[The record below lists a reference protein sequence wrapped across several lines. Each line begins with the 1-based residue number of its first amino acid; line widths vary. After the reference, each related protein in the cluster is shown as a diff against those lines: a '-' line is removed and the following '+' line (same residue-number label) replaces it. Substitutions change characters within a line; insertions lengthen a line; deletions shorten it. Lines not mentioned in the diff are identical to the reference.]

1 MSWMDSLKKGLNV
14 AGGAM
19 QGMTKPTPYA
29 QIGQQLGDA
38 GNTYRSNRA
47 LQKGTDQSNDA
58 VKAGID
64 QSIRTTPPQSQ
75 AGPPPIVGPAP
86 WKMPE
91 PAGDMAAPNS
101 MDEPDDEGMGYRAG
115 IPRQPMGITQRQKS
129 YYGE

>member
-14 AGGAM
+14 AGGTL

-38 GNTYRSNRA
+38 ANTYRSNRA
-47 LQKGTDQSNDA
+47 LRKGTDQSNEA

-64 QSIRTTPPQSQ
+64 QSLRTTPPQSQ

-86 WKMPE
+86 WKMPQ
-91 PAGDMAAPNS
+91 GDAPYP
-101 MDEPDDEGMGYRAG
+101 MDEVPRPDAPDDEGYRAG
-115 IPRQPMGITQRQKS
+115 FPRQPMGITQRQKS